1 MTIVSLLLYNFLT
14 MLQTVRISSKR
25 QITIPAQIYRQLS
38 LSQGD
43 RLSISVDNS
52 SLIMKKSKQL
62 LNELAGSVIIPKRYK
77 NKSIDFIIKE
87 AKKVYFTQR

>member
-1 MTIVSLLLYNFLT
+1 

-43 RLSISVDNS
+43 RLSIFIDNG
-52 SLIMKKSKQL
+52 SLIIKKSKQL
-62 LNELAGSVIIPKRYK
+62 LNELAGSVTVPKRYK
-77 NKSIDFIIKE
+77 NMPIDFIIKE
-87 AKKVYFTQR
+87 AKKEYFTQR

>member
-1 MTIVSLLLYNFLT
+1 

-43 RLSISVDNS
+43 RLSISINNS
-52 SLIMKKSKQL
+52 NLIIKRSKQL
-62 LNELAGSVIIPKRYK
+62 LNELASSVTIPKRYK

-87 AKKVYFTQR
+87 AKKEYFTQL

>member
-1 MTIVSLLLYNFLT
+1 